1 MGTLPFRWGFR
12 MMFALILAVIAAAL
26 MAAGIGILAL
36 WLLPAREFPVQ
47 ASVFADAGSETLFLF
62 DGETMIDSTANARA
76 LLAASPTKGPAWGRL
91 MAFLTARFENLEAQ
105 LQRLQNDGTFE
116 LPSVGN
122 TKPLILKAEQAG
134 GLTRLTLIDAS
145 TDGQIS
151 GGDAIAQRA
160 MLDELALLRETV
172 ATAPML
178 LWRENAAGDV
188 VWANGPYLLQAC
200 AILDDGKELGW
211 PLPRLFSRAAAKS
224 GKDQR
229 QSLLASGKAA
239 IWFDISSKPEIDG
252 DLMFANPA
260 DAAVQAESAL
270 RDFMQTLTKTFAQL
284 PIGLAIFDRQ
294 RKLQLFNPA
303 LMDLTQ
309 LPADFLSLRP
319 SLLAVL
325 DAMRDRKMLPEP
337 KDYRGWRRQ
346 IVEIEKAAATGLY
359 EETWSLP
366 DGQTYRVIGRPH
378 PNGALALLIEDISS
392 EMLRTRRY
400 RADLELG
407 QSVIDHMDEAIA
419 VFSQS
424 GQLVMSNNSYA
435 TLWGHDPAETLGNS
449 TVRSL
454 SAHWRLQ
461 SAPSA
466 IWAEVEEYVATVGD
480 RDRWRGEV
488 RLLDGRLIGCQFAPL
503 AGGSTLASFRS
514 VPPSESGQT
523 KLAEG
528 AGLRRA

>member
-1 MGTLPFRWGFR
+1 MIFP
-12 MMFALILAVIAAAL
+12 LILAVIAAAL
-26 MAAGIGILAL
+26 LAAGIGMLAL
-36 WLLPAREFPVQ
+36 WWLPARALPVQ
-47 ASVFADAGSETLFLF
+47 ASVFSDTSSETLFLF
-62 DGETMIDSTANARA
+62 DGETLVDSTANARA
-76 LLAASPTKGPAWGRL
+76 LLAASPMQGAPWARL
-91 MAFLTARFENLEAQ
+91 MVFLEARFENLAAQ
-105 LQRLQNDGTFE
+105 MQRVQSDGAIE
-116 LPSVGN
+116 LPSIGLA
-122 TKPLILKAEQAG
+122 KPLILRAEHAG
-134 GLTRLTLIDAS
+134 GLTKLVLIDAS
-145 TDGQIS
+145 RDDPVA

-188 VWANGPYLLQAC
+188 IWANGPYLLQAC
-200 AILDDGKELGW
+200 AALEDGKELGW
-211 PLPRLFSRAAAKS
+211 PLPRLFNRTAAKS

-229 QSLLASGKAA
+229 QSLLTADKATL
-239 IWFDISSKPEIDG
+239 WFDISSRPETDG
-252 DLMFANPA
+252 DLMFAIPA
-260 DAAVQAESAL
+260 DAAVQAETAL

-309 LPADFLSLRP
+309 LPADFLSVRP

-337 KDYRGWRRQ
+337 KNYRDWRRQ
-346 IVEIEKAAATGLY
+346 IVEIEKAAACGLY

-366 DGQTYRVIGRPH
+366 DGQTYRVTGRPH

-435 TLWGHDPAETLGNS
+435 ALWGHDPAETLGDN
-449 TVRSL
+449 TVRTL
-454 SAHWRLQ
+454 SARWRTQ

-480 RDRWRGEV
+480 RDNWRGEV
-488 RLLDGRLIGCQFAPL
+488 RLLDGRLIGCRFAPL
-503 AGGSTLASFRS
+503 AGGSTLASFRPM
-514 VPPSESGQT
+514 PPSEAGHT
-523 KLAEG
+523 RLAEG

>member
-1 MGTLPFRWGFR
+1 
-12 MMFALILAVIAAAL
+12 MMFPLILAVIAAAL
-26 MAAGIGILAL
+26 AAAGIGILAL
-36 WLLPAREFPVQ
+36 WLFPARETVTQPTIF
-47 ASVFADAGSETLFLF
+47 SDFDNETLFLF

-76 LLAASPTKGPAWGRL
+76 LLAASPIGGHAWGRL
-91 MAFLTARFENLEAQ
+91 MSFLSARFENLEAQ
-105 LQRLQNDGTFE
+105 LQRLPHDGLVE
-116 LPSVGN
+116 IA
-122 TKPLILKAEQAG
+122 TKQGVRPLLLRAEHVG
-134 GLTRLTLIDAS
+134 GLTRLALIDAS
-145 TDGQIS
+145 KDGHIA
-151 GGDAIAQRA
+151 GVDALAQRA
-160 MLDELALLRETV
+160 MLEELTLLRDTV
-172 ATAPML
+172 ATAPIL

-200 AILDDGKELGW
+200 AIQDEGKELGW
-211 PLPRLFSRAAAKS
+211 PLPRLFNRAAAKS

-229 QSLLASGKAA
+229 QSVSVAGQPTL
-239 IWFDISSKPEIDG
+239 WFDISSRAEADG
-252 DLMFANPA
+252 DLMFAVPA
-260 DAAVQAESAL
+260 DAAVQAEGAL

-294 RKLQLFNPA
+294 RKLKLFNPA

-309 LPADFLSLRP
+309 LPPDFLSLRP
-319 SLLAVL
+319 SLTAVL

-337 KDYRGWRRQ
+337 KDYRDWRRQ
-346 IVEIEKAAATGLY
+346 IVDIERAAASGLY

-366 DGQTYRVIGRPH
+366 DGQTYRVTGRPH

-424 GQLVMSNNSYA
+424 GQLVMSNHSYT
-435 TLWGHDPAETLGNS
+435 TLWGHDPADTLGDT
-449 TVRSL
+449 TVRML
-454 SAHWRLQ
+454 SAHWRMQ

-480 RDRWRGEV
+480 RDSWRGEV
-488 RLLDGRLIGCQFAPL
+488 RLLDGRMIGCRFAPL

-514 VPPSESGQT
+514 VTPAEQGQAR
-523 KLAEG
+523 LAEG
-528 AGLRRA
+528 GGLRRA

>member
-1 MGTLPFRWGFR
+1 MVFP
-12 MMFALILAVIAAAL
+12 LILAVVAASL
-26 MAAGIGILAL
+26 MAACIGMLAL
-36 WLLPAREFPVQ
+36 WLLPAREFPAQ
-47 ASVFADAGSETLFLF
+47 ASVFSDAGSETLFLF
-62 DGETMIDSTANARA
+62 DGEILIDSTANARA
-76 LLAASPTKGPAWGRL
+76 LLAASPLKAAAWGRL
-91 MAFLTARFENLEAQ
+91 MAFLTARFDNVEAQ
-105 LQRLQNDGTFE
+105 LLRLQSDGVIE
-116 LPSVGN
+116 LPSARN
-122 TKPLILKAEQAG
+122 AKPLILKAELAG

-145 TDGQIS
+145 NDGHAAGS
-151 GGDAIAQRA
+151 AVIAQRA

-178 LWRENAAGDV
+178 LWRENAAGEV
-188 VWANGPYLLQAC
+188 IWANGPYLLQAF
-200 AILDDGKELGW
+200 AVLDDGNELGW
-211 PLPRLFSRAAAKS
+211 PLPRLFNRAAAKS

-229 QSLLASGKAA
+229 QSLSAA
-239 IWFDISSKPEIDG
+239 GRSMWFDISSRAEAEG
-252 DLMFANPA
+252 DLMFAIPA

-337 KDYRGWRRQ
+337 KDYRDWRRQ

-424 GQLVMSNNSYA
+424 GQLLMSNNSYA
-435 TLWGHDPAETLGNS
+435 TLWGHDPAETLADN

-454 SAHWRLQ
+454 SKHWRAQ

-480 RDRWRGEV
+480 RDSWCGEV
-488 RLLDGRLIGCQFAPL
+488 RLLDGRLIGCKFAPL
-503 AGGSTLASFRS
+503 AGGSTLATFRC
-514 VPPSESGQT
+514 VPPSESAQT
-523 KLAEG
+523 QLAEG

>member
-1 MGTLPFRWGFR
+1 MIFP
-12 MMFALILAVIAAAL
+12 LILAVIAAAL
-26 MAAGIGILAL
+26 CAAGIGMLAL
-36 WLLPAREFPVQ
+36 WFLPARALPAQ
-47 ASVFADAGSETLFLF
+47 ASIFTDSDNEMLFLF
-62 DGETMIDSTANARA
+62 DGEILVDSTANARA
-76 LLAASPTKGPAWGRL
+76 LLAASPMHGTPWGRL
-91 MAFLTARFENLEAQ
+91 MVFLGARFENLEAH
-105 LQRLQNDGTFE
+105 LQRLQAEGTIE
-116 LPSVGN
+116 LPSVGPAN
-122 TKPLILKAEQAG
+122 PMILRAENSG
-134 GLTRLTLIDAS
+134 GLTKLSLIHADKG
-145 TDGQIS
+145 GQNV

-178 LWRENAAGDV
+178 LWRENAVGDV
-188 VWANGPYLLQAC
+188 IWANGPYLLQAC
-200 AILDDGKELGW
+200 AMLDEGKELGW
-211 PLPRLFSRAAAKS
+211 PLPRLFNRTAAKS

-229 QSLLASGKAA
+229 QSLLTADKSAL
-239 IWFDISSKPEIDG
+239 WFDISSRPEADG
-252 DLMFANPA
+252 DLMFAIPA
-260 DAAVQAESAL
+260 DAAVHAETAL

-319 SLLAVL
+319 SLLAML

-337 KDYRGWRRQ
+337 KDYRDWRRQ
-346 IVEIEKAAATGLY
+346 IVEIEKAAASGLY

-366 DGQTYRVIGRPH
+366 DGQTYRVTGRPH
-378 PNGALALLIEDISS
+378 PNRALALLIEDISS

-435 TLWGHDPAETLGNS
+435 GLWGHDPAETLADN
-449 TVRSL
+449 TVRTL
-454 SAHWRLQ
+454 SARWRAQ

-480 RDRWRGEV
+480 RDNWRGEV
-488 RLLDGRLIGCQFAPL
+488 RLLDGRLIGCRFAPL
-503 AGGSTLASFRS
+503 AGGSTLASFRLMQ
-514 VPPSESGQT
+514 PSEVGQT
-523 KLAEG
+523 RLAEST
-528 AGLRRA
+528 GLRRA

>member
-1 MGTLPFRWGFR
+1 MIFP
-12 MMFALILAVIAAAL
+12 LILAVVAASL
-26 MAAGIGILAL
+26 MAACIGMLAL

-47 ASVFADAGSETLFLF
+47 SSVFTDTGSETLFLF
-62 DGETMIDSTANARA
+62 DGEIMVDSTANARA
-76 LLAASPTKGPAWGRL
+76 LLAASPMKGPAWGRL
-91 MAFLTARFENLEAQ
+91 MAFLTARFEDLGAR
-105 LQRLQNDGTFE
+105 LQQLQNDGAIE
-116 LPSVGN
+116 LPSMGN
-122 TKPLILKAEQAG
+122 AKPLILRAEHTG
-134 GLTRLTLIDAS
+134 GLTKLTLIDAS
-145 TDGQIS
+145 KDGHVTAS
-151 GGDAIAQRA
+151 DAIAQRA
-160 MLDELALLRETV
+160 MLDELALLRNTV
-172 ATAPML
+172 AAAPML
-178 LWRENAAGDV
+178 LWRENTAGDV

-200 AILDDGKELGW
+200 GVLDDGKELGW
-211 PLPRLFSRAAAKS
+211 PLPRLFNRAAVKS

-229 QSLLASGKAA
+229 QSLLAVGKPAL
-239 IWFDISSKPEIDG
+239 WFDISSRAEADG
-252 DLMFANPA
+252 DLMFAVPA
-260 DAAVQAESAL
+260 DVAVQAESAL

-309 LPADFLSLRP
+309 LPPDFLSLRP

-325 DAMRDRKMLPEP
+325 DAMRDRRMLPEP
-337 KDYRGWRRQ
+337 KDYRDWRRQ

-366 DGQTYRVIGRPH
+366 DGQTYRVVGRPH

-435 TLWGHDPAETLGNS
+435 ALWDHDPAETLAEN

-454 SAHWRLQ
+454 SAHWRMQ

-480 RDRWRGEV
+480 RDSWRGEV
-488 RLLDGRLIGCQFAPL
+488 RLLDGRLIGCRFAPL
-503 AGGSTLASFRS
+503 AGGSTLATFRS

-523 KLAEG
+523 RLAEG
-528 AGLRRA
+528 TGLRRA

>member
-1 MGTLPFRWGFR
+1 MIFPV
-12 MMFALILAVIAAAL
+12 ILAVVAASL
-26 MAAGIGILAL
+26 MAACIGMTAL
-36 WLLPAREFPVQ
+36 WLLPAREFPTQV
-47 ASVFADAGSETLFLF
+47 SVFRDMDGETLFLF
-62 DGETMIDSTANARA
+62 DGEILIDSTANARA
-76 LLAASPTKGPAWGRL
+76 LLAASPIRGAAWGRL
-91 MAFLTARFENLEAQ
+91 MAFLSLRFDNIEAQ
-105 LQRLQNDGTFE
+105 LLRVQSDGVIE
-116 LPSVGN
+116 LPSMGN
-122 TKPLILKAEQAG
+122 SKPLILKAELAG
-134 GLTRLTLIDAS
+134 GLTRLTLIDANK
-145 TDGQIS
+145 DGHVL

-178 LWRENAAGDV
+178 LWRENTAGDV

-200 AILDDGKELGW
+200 ASLDEGKELGW

-229 QSLLASGKAA
+229 QSLSVSGKSS
-239 IWFDISSKPEIDG
+239 IWFDISSKPEADG
-252 DLMFANPA
+252 DLMFAIPA
-260 DAAVQAESAL
+260 DAAVQAEGAL

-337 KDYRGWRRQ
+337 KDYRDWRRQ

-392 EMLRTRRY
+392 EMLRSRRY

-435 TLWGHDPAETLGNS
+435 ALWGHDPAETLGDN

-454 SAHWRLQ
+454 SAHWRAQ

-480 RDRWRGEV
+480 RESWRGEA
-488 RLLDGRLIGCQFAPL
+488 RLLDGRLIGCRFAPL
-503 AGGSTLASFRS
+503 TGGSTLATFRS
-514 VPPSESGQT
+514 VPPAESVQT
-523 KLAEG
+523 RLAEG
-528 AGLRRA
+528 SGLRRA

>member
-1 MGTLPFRWGFR
+1 MIFP
-12 MMFALILAVIAAAL
+12 LILAVVAASL
-26 MAAGIGILAL
+26 TAACIGMLAL

-47 ASVFADAGSETLFLF
+47 ASIFADAGSETLFLF
-62 DGETMIDSTANARA
+62 DGEIMIDSTANARA
-76 LLAASPTKGPAWGRL
+76 LLATSPMKGPPWGRL
-91 MAFLTARFENLEAQ
+91 MAFLTARFENLETQ
-105 LQRLQNDGTFE
+105 LQRLQNDGAIE

-122 TKPLILKAEQAG
+122 ATPLILRAEHAG
-134 GLTRLTLIDAS
+134 GLTKLTLIDAS
-145 TDGQIS
+145 KDGHIA

-160 MLDELALLRETV
+160 MLDELALLRDTV
-172 ATAPML
+172 ATAPVL

-200 AILDDGKELGW
+200 AVLDEDKELGW

-229 QSLLASGKAA
+229 QSLLAVGKPLL
-239 IWFDISSKPEIDG
+239 WFDISSRSEAGG
-252 DLMFANPA
+252 DLMFAIPA
-260 DAAVQAESAL
+260 DAAVQAEAAL

-303 LMDLTQ
+303 MMDLTQ

-337 KDYRGWRRQ
+337 KDYRDWRRQ

-366 DGQTYRVIGRPH
+366 DGQTYRVVGRPH

-424 GQLVMSNNSYA
+424 GQLVMSNKSYTA
-435 TLWGHDPAETLGNS
+435 LWGHDPAETLADD
-449 TVRSL
+449 TVRTL
-454 SAHWRLQ
+454 SAHWRVQ

-466 IWAEVEEYVATVGD
+466 IWAEIEEYVATVGD
-480 RDRWRGEV
+480 RDSWRGEV
-488 RLLDGRLIGCQFAPL
+488 RLLDGRLIGCRFAPL
-503 AGGSTLASFRS
+503 AGGSTLATFRS
-514 VPPSESGQT
+514 MPPVESGQT
-523 KLAEG
+523 RLAEG

>member
-1 MGTLPFRWGFR
+1 M
-12 MMFALILAVIAAAL
+12 
-26 MAAGIGILAL
+26 LAL
-36 WLLPAREFPVQ
+36 WWLPARALPVQ
-47 ASVFADAGSETLFLF
+47 ASIFSDTGRETLFLF
-62 DGETMIDSTANARA
+62 DGETLIDSTANARA
-76 LLAASPTKGPAWGRL
+76 LLAASPIQGAPWARL
-91 MAFLTARFENLEAQ
+91 MVFLKARFENLETQ
-105 LQRLQNDGTFE
+105 MQRVQSDGAIE
-116 LPSVGN
+116 LPSIGSA
-122 TKPLILKAEQAG
+122 KPLILRVEHAG
-134 GLTRLTLIDAS
+134 GLTKLVLIDAS
-145 TDGQIS
+145 KDDPVA

-200 AILDDGKELGW
+200 TALEEGKELGW
-211 PLPRLFSRAAAKS
+211 PLPRLFNRTAAKS

-229 QSLLASGKAA
+229 QSLLTVDKSAL
-239 IWFDISSKPEIDG
+239 WFDISSRPEADG
-252 DLMFANPA
+252 DLMFAIPA
-260 DAAVQAESAL
+260 DAAVQAETAL

-303 LMDLTQ
+303 LMDLTR
-309 LPADFLSLRP
+309 LPADLLSLRP
-319 SLLAVL
+319 SLLALL

-337 KDYRGWRRQ
+337 KDYRDWRRQ
-346 IVEIEKAAATGLY
+346 IVEIEKAAASGLY

-366 DGQTYRVIGRPH
+366 DGQTYRVTGRPH

-424 GQLVMSNNSYA
+424 GQLVMSNDSYTA
-435 TLWGHDPAETLGNS
+435 LWGHNPAETLGDN
-449 TVRSL
+449 TVRTL
-454 SAHWRLQ
+454 SARWRMQ

-480 RDRWRGEV
+480 RDNWRGEV
-488 RLLDGRLIGCQFAPL
+488 RLLDGRLIGCRFAPL
-503 AGGSTLASFRS
+503 AGGSTLASFRLM
-514 VPPSESGQT
+514 PPSEAGQT
-523 KLAEG
+523 RLAEG

>member
-1 MGTLPFRWGFR
+1 
-12 MMFALILAVIAAAL
+12 
-26 MAAGIGILAL
+26 MAASIAMIVL
-36 WLLPAREFPVQ
+36 WVLPPRESPTQ
-47 ASVFADAGSETLFLF
+47 TSIFAETAPETVFLF
-62 DGETMIDSTANARA
+62 DGETLIDSTASARA
-76 LLAASPTKGPAWGRL
+76 LLAASPMKGAAWGRL
-91 MAFLTARFENLEAQ
+91 MAFLAARFENLEAQ
-105 LQRLQNDGTFE
+105 LLRVPIEGAIE
-116 LPSVGN
+116 LAPADRS
-122 TKPLILKAEQAG
+122 KPLILKAEHAG
-134 GLTRLTLIDAS
+134 GLTRLTLLDVTKDIPA
-145 TDGQIS
+145 S
-151 GGDAIAQRA
+151 GGDVITQRA
-160 MLDELALLRETV
+160 ISDELSLLRDTI
-172 ATAPML
+172 AAAPML

-188 VWANGPYLLQAC
+188 IWANGPYLLQAY
-200 AILDDGKELGW
+200 ATLDESKEMGW

-229 QSLLASGKAA
+229 QSLSISGKPT
-239 IWFDISSKPEIDG
+239 IWFDISSQPETNS
-252 DLMFANPA
+252 DLMFAIPA
-260 DAAVQAESAL
+260 DSAVQAESAL

-337 KDYRGWRRQ
+337 KDYRDWRRQ
-346 IVEIEKAAATGLY
+346 IIEIEKAAATGLY

-366 DGQTYRVIGRPH
+366 DGQTYKVIGRPH

-407 QSVIDHMDEAIA
+407 QSVIDHMDDAIA

-424 GQLVMSNNSYA
+424 GQLVMSNSSYA
-435 TLWGHDPAETLGNS
+435 TLWGHDPAETLADN
-449 TVRSL
+449 TVRTL
-454 SAHWRLQ
+454 SAHWRAQ

-480 RDRWRGEV
+480 RDSWRGEA
-488 RLLDGRLIGCQFAPL
+488 RLLDGRLVGCRFAPL
-503 AGGSTLASFRS
+503 AGGSTLATFRS
-514 VPPSESGQT
+514 VPPLESGQT
-523 KLAEG
+523 RLADSV
-528 AGLRRA
+528 GLRRA